1 MRPENINKEQTAQ
14 MLNIYQSNT
23 NKYSVDIAGIIYA
36 FILTDSL
43 CTIGK
48 ELNFVFFAWLQ
59 RLIIIIWTV
68 NMLYLIS
75 SDNPHHALKL
85 CLNFKYYP
93 SE

>member
-23 NKYSVDIAGIIYA
+23 NKYSVDIVGIIYA
-36 FILTDSL
+36 FILTYSL
-43 CTIGK
+43 CTTGK
-48 ELNFVFFAWLQ
+48 ELNFVIFAWLQ

-75 SDNPHHALKL
+75 SDNPHHALEL